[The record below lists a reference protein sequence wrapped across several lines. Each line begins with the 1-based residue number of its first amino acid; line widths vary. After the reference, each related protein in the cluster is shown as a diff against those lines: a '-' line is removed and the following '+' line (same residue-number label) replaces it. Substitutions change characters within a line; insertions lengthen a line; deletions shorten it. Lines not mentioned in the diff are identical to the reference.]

1 MTGRI
6 NLRKLLLGGLIAG
19 TVISVG
25 DVVLFGS
32 IVKAPMAVAMQRLPP
47 MTSAW
52 RAAEVPWFILLDVV
66 AGIFLIWLY
75 AAIRPRF
82 GAGVRTAVIA
92 GLAGWFSAGLL
103 CNLIQLPNGIMPLGL
118 TIIIIA
124 FVLIEYVLAAVIGAK
139 IYTEDS
145 STLPQTSHERRPP
158 R

>member
-1 MTGRI
+1 
-6 NLRKLLLGGLIAG
+6 
-19 TVISVG
+19 
-25 DVVLFGS
+25 
-32 IVKAPMAVAMQRLPP
+32 

>member
-1 MTGRI
+1 MGTM
-6 NLRKLLLGGLIAG
+6 NLRKVLIGGLIAG
-19 TVISVG
+19 AVISGG
-25 DVVLFGS
+25 DVVLYGS

-52 RAAEVPWFILLDVV
+52 RAAEVPWFIFLDIV
-66 AGIFLIWLY
+66 AGIFLLWLY

-92 GLAGWFSAGLL
+92 GFAGWFFAGLL

-124 FVLIEYVLAAVIGAK
+124 FVLVEYVLAAAIGAK
-139 IYTEDS
+139 LYTEDS
-145 STLPQTSHERRPP
+145 G
-158 R
+158 

>member
-92 GLAGWFSAGLL
+92 GLAGWFSPGLL
-103 CNLIQLPNGIMPLGL
+103 CTVIRLRNGTRPRGSGII
-118 TIIIIA
+118 TIP
-124 FVLIEYVLAAVIGAK
+124 FVLIEYVLAAVMGND
-139 IYTEDS
+139 EEGES
-145 STLPQTSHERRPP
+145 EWH
-158 R
+158 

>member
-1 MTGRI
+1 M
-6 NLRKLLLGGLIAG
+6 NLRKVLIGGLIAG
-19 TVISVG
+19 AVISGG
-25 DVVLFGS
+25 DVVLYGS

-52 RAAEVPWFILLDVV
+52 RAAEVPWFIFLDIV
-66 AGIFLIWLY
+66 AGIFLLWLY

-92 GLAGWFSAGLL
+92 GFAGWFFAGLL

-124 FVLIEYVLAAVIGAK
+124 FVLVEYVLAAAIGAK
-139 IYTEDS
+139 LYTEDS
-145 STLPQTSHERRPP
+145 G
-158 R
+158 